1 MDLGPWL
8 HPAANQL
15 KSLVS
20 SASSVSVTQHSP
32 FSSYQALTAPFL
44 NYCPSPAF
52 LALTLL
58 SSPTGRLPTMHLQV
72 RSFPAPSPLHLQHQ
86 MPQMYSRTFMM
97 ANHTTLISCLLLS
110 STREGQKNRKFH
122 DQCPSLSQAPP
133 QGRRAGQLPFS
144 EAQTATLKGKRS
156 Q

>member
-1 MDLGPWL
+1 MAP
-8 HPAANQL
+8 PCSQSAQ
-15 KSLVS
+15 SLVL
-20 SASSVSVTQHSP
+20 SASSVSITRHSP

-44 NYCPSPAF
+44 SYCPSPAF

-58 SSPTGRLPTMHLQV
+58 SSPTGHLPTMHLQA
-72 RSFPAPSPLHLQHQ
+72 RPFPAPNPLHLQQQ
-86 MPQMYSRTFMM
+86 MPQMYSRTFVM
-97 ANHTTLISCLLLS
+97 ANHTTLISCLLPS